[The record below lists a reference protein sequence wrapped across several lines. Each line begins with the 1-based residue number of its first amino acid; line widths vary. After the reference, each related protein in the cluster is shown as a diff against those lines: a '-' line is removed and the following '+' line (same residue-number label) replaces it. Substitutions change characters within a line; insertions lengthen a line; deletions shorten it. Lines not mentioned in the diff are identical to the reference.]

1 MAKEKTY
8 AGMLG
13 DWRRLLEPLKANA
26 ADLPH
31 LEAPRA
37 KLEALLTQAVGLSQE
52 QAART
57 AAKQD
62 ISQQLK
68 STVAEGQR
76 LATLLRS
83 AVKEHYGIRSEKLA
97 EFNVQPFRGKVR
109 KAKVAPEGSGAP
121 GSSQSPPITA
131 PKPAEPAH

>member
-1 MAKEKTY
+1 MAKETTY

-13 DWRRLLEPLKANA
+13 NWQRLLEPLKANA

-31 LEAPRA
+31 LEVPRA

-62 ISQQLK
+62 LSQQLK
-68 STVAEGQR
+68 SVVSEGQR

-97 EFNVQPFRGKVR
+97 EFNVQPFRGRVR
-109 KAKVAPEGSGAP
+109 KAKVAPEGSEAP
-121 GSSQSPPITA
+121 VPSQSPPAPA
-131 PKPAEPAH
+131 PKAVEPTH

>member
-1 MAKEKTY
+1 MAKETTY

-37 KLEALLTQAVGLSQE
+37 KLEAILAQAVGLSQE

-57 AAKQD
+57 ATKQD
-62 ISQQLK
+62 LSQQLK
-68 STVAEGQR
+68 SVVGEGQR

-97 EFNVQPFRGKVR
+97 EFNVQPFRGRVR

-121 GSSQSPPITA
+121 LPSQSPPVPA
-131 PKPAEPAH
+131 AKPAEPSH

>member
-1 MAKEKTY
+1 MAKETTY

-31 LEAPRA
+31 LDAPRA
-37 KLEALLTQAVGLSQE
+37 KLEALLAQAVGLGQE

-62 ISQQLK
+62 LSQQLK
-68 STVAEGQR
+68 SVVAEGQR

-97 EFNVQPFRGKVR
+97 EFSVQPFRGRVR

-121 GSSQSPPITA
+121 VPSQSPPGAVKTA
-131 PKPAEPAH
+131 AEPTH